1 LNRLLEIYL
10 GVQNTKK
17 ENIKKYM
24 MEDDEFWERRPL
36 SSEMLEYAS
45 QDVFYLPMVYGKM
58 QQYFHGKTNHRFY

>member
-1 LNRLLEIYL
+1 
-10 GVQNTKK
+10 
-17 ENIKKYM
+17 M